1 MKPNEFTE
9 EQAKH
14 FFNLGSQAIIDGLK
28 PLEAA
33 DKTIPVNGGVACMF
47 ISGMAV
53 RVIISLK
60 LAAPN
65 EAAFT
70 DLLNQAVE
78 AALEAVE
85 QSNTNQSGV
94 TH

>member
-14 FFNLGSQAIIDGLK
+14 FFDLGNQAILDALKLLGSM
-28 PLEAA
+28 
-33 DKTIPVNGGVACMF
+33 DKTTKVNGGVACMF